1 MEYLLTTNSL
11 TKQYKGVKVVNNV
24 NMHIKRGDIYGFV
37 GENGAGKTT
46 IIRLLTGLA
55 NVTSGDY
62 DLFGENSKT
71 GNLETVKKRMAAVVE
86 SPSIY
91 LNMSAYDNLK
101 LQCSMLGV
109 ADLSVIDEVL
119 VMVGLDYLRNEKKAA
134 GKFSLGMRQRLGIAM
149 ALVGNPDFII
159 LDEPMNGLDPEGIV
173 GIRELIIKLNQ
184 EKGITFL
191 ISSHIL
197 DELQK
202 VATTFGFIHRGELIR
217 EISIE
222 QLHEEC
228 RKCIEIVVDDV
239 NYTIKVL
246 DENPDLNSY
255 KVLPNGVIRIY
266 DEITVNE
273 LVKLL
278 DSKGIII
285 RKFNSNDENIE
296 EFYLNIIRGGM
307 YNA

>member
-173 GIRELIIKLNQ
+173 EIRELIIKLNQ

-228 RKCIEIVVDDV
+228 RKCIEIVVNDV